1 MKRKLALATIVA
13 AALAAA
19 RALSAG
25 PAPSPV
31 WVPTGGPV
39 GGLGYDVRIHPA
51 DKSLMFVTDNYAGV
65 IRSADAG
72 RTWRASNTGITVRG
86 GPTGDAYSIFS
97 LTIDPISPQ
106 IVWAGT
112 NGDNR
117 AFGVF
122 KSVDG
127 GLTWA
132 VKNAGI
138 TDAGHGVVLRGF
150 TVDPRSSSVVYAMAE
165 LPTAAWG
172 REFNRTQGRIYRTT
186 DGGDSWTAIWSGDSL
201 ARYLVVDPEHP
212 ATLYA
217 STGIFDREAANSDC
231 ARGVA
236 GAGGVGVLKS
246 TDGGGTWVTANA
258 GLTDLYV
265 GALRMH
271 PTDPRVLFAATGN
284 NACSGQ
290 YEGAV
295 VSGLFR
301 TTDGA
306 ASWQKVIAG
315 DIVTTVAF
323 APSNPQVVYA
333 GSARAF
339 WRSADG
345 GGTWARHSKPS
356 GEEWGPPGVR
366 AGVPIDVTVDPDDPD
381 LLYANNYGGGVFRST
396 DGGASW
402 EEWSRGYSG
411 AEVHALA
418 VADGP
423 SPAVLAVGRSGPYR
437 TENHGFDWAGI
448 GTGAANFPEWNTIA
462 AQPGHPEVILAADEH
477 QGVILRSADG
487 GASFAEML
495 RHPAANAAAE
505 ATRMGFKA
513 LAFAPSAPAVA
524 YAALAKHRGTIDTS
538 APVGDVLWR
547 SVDGGATFQVR
558 STQLNGLNVHR
569 LLVDATDASAIWA
582 ATSGGLYRSID
593 GGASWARNAALGA
606 RVIATVAVDPAA
618 PAHLVVS
625 EKNVGIWRSD
635 DGGASWPGGP
645 HNTGFA
651 SSMNPSVLSLL
662 FDPSGSG
669 TLYAGDFYS
678 GVYASRDGGSTWSGW
693 PDDPMT
699 GLALRAVKD
708 LAFAGPVLYAAT
720 QGGGVFRLGGPAVVA
735 SPLRAGFEAVT
746 VGSTAASQ
754 RRFTLHNTW
763 GASRTIWAKTFG
775 GAAAADFSVAQDGC
789 TGTLAVGASCTF
801 EVAFTPVAAGA
812 RAATLTVATDDP
824 FAASVALALTGSAV
838 AAPPPPV
845 DPPVDAP
852 PVDPPPV
859 DPPPVDPP
867 AQPPAPSSSRSG
879 GCASG
884 GGGGAWLLASLA
896 VACALRAGPRRRR
909 R

>member
-1 MKRKLALATIVA
+1 MKRSLALAALVA
-13 AALAAA
+13 VALVAA
-19 RALSAG
+19 RAFSAG
-25 PAPSPV
+25 TGPSPV
-31 WVPTGGPV
+31 WVATGGPV

-51 DKSLMFVTDNYAGV
+51 SKAVMFVTDNYAGV

-72 RTWRASNTGITVRG
+72 RTWRPSNAGITVRG

-97 LTIDPISPQ
+97 LTIDPNDPQ

-127 GLTWA
+127 GLTWT

-138 TDAGHGVVLRGF
+138 TDAGQGVVLRGF
-150 TVDPRSSSVVYAMAE
+150 TIQPGSSSVVYAMAE
-165 LPTAAWG
+165 LPTATWG

-186 DGGDSWTAIWSGDSL
+186 DGGESWTAIWSGDSL
-201 ARYLVVDPEHP
+201 ARYLIVDPETP
-212 ATLYA
+212 GTLYA

-231 ARGVA
+231 GLGVS

-246 TDGGGTWVTANA
+246 TDGGATWAPANA

-271 PTDPRVLFAATGN
+271 PTNPRVLFAATGN

-306 ASWQKVIAG
+306 ATWQKVIPG

-323 APSNPQVVYA
+323 APSNPQIVYA

-345 GGTWARHSKPS
+345 GATWVRRSKAS
-356 GEEWGPPGVR
+356 GEEWGPAGIR
-366 AGVPIDVTVDPDDPD
+366 AGVPIDATVDPDDPD
-381 LLYANNYGGGVFRST
+381 LLYANNYGGGVFRSV
-396 DGGASW
+396 DGAVSW

-418 VADGP
+418 VADGTP
-423 SPAVLAVGRSGPYR
+423 PPVLAVGRSGPYR
-437 TENHGFDWAGI
+437 TENHGLDWVGI
-448 GTGAANFPEWNTIA
+448 GTGEANFPEWNTIA
-462 AQPGHPEVILAADEH
+462 AQPGHPAVILVADEH
-477 QGVILRSADG
+477 QGVILRSTDG
-487 GASFAEML
+487 GGSFLEVL
-495 RHPAANAAAE
+495 RHPEANAAVE

-513 LAFAPSAPAVA
+513 LAFAPSDPSIV
-524 YAALAKHRGTIDTS
+524 YAGLAKHRGTIDTS
-538 APVGDVLWR
+538 APAGDVLWR
-547 SVDGGATFQVR
+547 SGDGGASFQVR
-558 STQLNGLNVHR
+558 STALNGLNVYR
-569 LLVDATDASAIWA
+569 LLVDAADASAVWA
-582 ATSGGLYRSID
+582 ATSGGLFRSTD
-593 GGASWARNAALGA
+593 GGVTWSRNAALGA
-606 RVIATVAVDPAA
+606 RVIAAVAIDPAL

-635 DGGASWPGGP
+635 DGGVSWPGGP
-645 HNTGFA
+645 LNTGFA

-669 TLYAGDFYS
+669 TIYAGDFYS
-678 GVYASRDGGSTWSGW
+678 GVYASRDGGSTWAGW
-693 PDDPMT
+693 PDASMT
-699 GLALRAVKD
+699 GLGLRAVKD

-746 VGSTAASQ
+746 VGSTSVTP

-763 GASRTIWAKTFG
+763 GAARAIGSKTLG
-775 GAAAADFSVAQDGC
+775 GAAPSDFSLVQDGC
-789 TGTLAVGASCTF
+789 TGSLAVGASCTLQ
-801 EVAFTPVAAGA
+801 VAFSPTAAGPRSA
-812 RAATLTVATDDP
+812 SLTVATDDP
-824 FAASVALALTGSAV
+824 FGPSVMLALAGSA
-838 AAPPPPV
+838 AAPPPP
-845 DPPVDAP
+845 PVEPP

-859 DPPPVDPP
+859 DPPPVE
-867 AQPPAPSSSRSG
+867 PPAPSPPASTGKSG
-879 GCASG
+879 GCAASG
-884 GGGGAWLLASLA
+884 EAAAPLLGILGVA
-896 VACALRAGPRRRR
+896 VAFRAGPRRRR